1 VRQETGLKT
10 FKKLPMPLVLC
21 ALLFSALISGCKD
34 RQSSGPQKNL
44 TPVTLC
50 QGGVLTILPLIA
62 HQQGFDA
69 QEGLAITLKN
79 MKDGK
84 LAMDSLVAGECS
96 FSSTGEPPIVSR
108 SFEHDDFVI
117 LASLVSSENA
127 TKIIARGDRGIRTA
141 ADLKGRIVGVRK
153 NTISHFFVDMYLR
166 KNLLAAH
173 DVTLRFFEP
182 KDMPDA
188 LARGEIDA
196 YSGSDAYILFGEQ
209 MLGRN
214 AVILSEPGLC
224 YNANYLL
231 AMKTTVDGNPD
242 IVRRLIDALLRAE
255 QFYIE
260 NPAKATELVVKAT
273 NGTRAELEPILKDS
287 RFSVRLSQSAL
298 ITLEDH
304 ARWMI
309 ESRQTSRTSIPNY
322 LTFIRREFLQSLKP
336 DAVTL

>member
-1 VRQETGLKT
+1 MKT
-10 FKKLPMPLVLC
+10 IQRLPMPLILC
-21 ALLFSALISGCKD
+21 VLLFSAPFSGCRD

-44 TPVTLC
+44 TPVIFC
-50 QGGVLTILPLIA
+50 QGGVLTILPIIA
-62 HQQGFDA
+62 HHQGFDA
-69 QEGLAITLKN
+69 QEGLVITLKN

-84 LAMDSLVAGECS
+84 LAMDSLVAGECG

-108 SFEHDDFVI
+108 SFEHNDFVI

-127 TKIIARGDRGIRTA
+127 TKIIARRDRGIRTA
-141 ADLKGRIVGVRK
+141 ADLKGRVVGVRK

-166 KNLLAAH
+166 KNHLTDR

-182 KDMPDA
+182 NDMPDA

-209 MLGRN
+209 ILGKN

-231 AMKTTVDGNPD
+231 AMKTTVDGKPD
-242 IVRRLIDALLRAE
+242 IVRRLLAALMRAE
-255 QFYIE
+255 RFYAE

-273 NGTRAELEPILKDS
+273 NSTRADLEPILKES
-287 RFSVRLSQSAL
+287 RFAVTLTRSAL
-298 ITLEDH
+298 ITLGDH

-309 ESRQTSRTSIPNY
+309 GSHQTARTSIPNY
-322 LTFIRREFLQSLKP
+322 LTFIRRDFLQSLKP
-336 DAVTL
+336 NAVTL

>member
-1 VRQETGLKT
+1 MTVKNILILL
-10 FKKLPMPLVLC
+10 FLC
-21 ALLFSALISGCKD
+21 ALLFSAPISGCKG
-34 RQSSGPQKNL
+34 RQSSGPQKNV

-62 HQQGFDA
+62 QQRGFDA
-69 QEGLAITLKN
+69 QEGLAIVIVNK
-79 MKDGK
+79 KDGK
-84 LAMDSLVAGECS
+84 LAMDALIAGECG
-96 FSSTGEPPIVSR
+96 FSTTGEPPIVSR
-108 SFEHDDFVI
+108 SFEHNDFVI

-141 ADLKGRIVGVRK
+141 ADLKGRRIGVRK
-153 NTISHFFVDMYLR
+153 NTISHFFVDMFLR
-166 KNLLAAH
+166 KNRIAAR
-173 DVTLRFFEP
+173 DVTLQFFEP
-182 KDMPDA
+182 KDMPMA

-196 YSGSDAYILFGEQ
+196 YSGSDAYILSGENI
-209 MLGRN
+209 LGRN

-242 IVRRLIDALLRAE
+242 TARRLIAALLRAE
-255 QFYIE
+255 RFYTE
-260 NPAKATELVVKAT
+260 NPAKVMELVIKAA
-273 NGTRAELEPILKDS
+273 NGNRQDLESILKDS
-287 RFSVRLSQSAL
+287 RFAVTLAQTAL

-304 ARWMI
+304 AHWMI
-309 ESRQTSRTSIPNY
+309 DSHQTSRTSVPNY

>member
-1 VRQETGLKT
+1 MKT
-10 FKKLPMPLVLC
+10 FKNLRMPLFLC
-21 ALLFSALISGCKD
+21 ALLLSAPASGCKD
-34 RQSSGPQKNL
+34 RQSSGPKKSP

-50 QGGVLTILPLIA
+50 QGGVLTILPIIA

-69 QEGLAITLKN
+69 QEGLTITLKN

-96 FSSTGEPPIVSR
+96 FSSTGEPPIVNR
-108 SFEHDDFVI
+108 SFEHGDFVI

-127 TKIIARGDRGIRTA
+127 TKIIARSDRGIRTA
-141 ADLKGRIVGVRK
+141 ADLKGRTVGVRK
-153 NTISHFFVDMYLR
+153 NTISHFFIDMYLR
-166 KNLLAAH
+166 KNHLTAR

-182 KDMPDA
+182 TDMPNA

-196 YSGSDAYILFGEQ
+196 YSGSDTYILFGQQ

-231 AMKTTVDGNPD
+231 AMKTSVDGNPD
-242 IVRRLIDALLRAE
+242 IVRRLLAALLRAE
-255 QFYIE
+255 KFYIE
-260 NPAKATELVVKAT
+260 KPAEATDAVIKAT
-273 NGTRAELEPILKDS
+273 NTTRADLEPILKDS
-287 RFSVRLSQSAL
+287 QFSVRLSQSAL
-298 ITLEDH
+298 ITLGDH

-309 ESRQTSRTSIPNY
+309 ESHQTSRTSIPNY